1 MTYKMERN
9 LKFVALLTSSSMAL
23 LGACG
28 EATDNTVE
36 TDPADSSPVETNKLV
51 TPTNYGFISFDL
63 SIDTPDDH
71 DAIDVDYETVR
82 SGTEIDYQ
90 NKLDGTSL
98 GGDEAGTALD
108 PIFSNLELSPQMSQD
123 EIILKIT
130 EAFGVTDYQDFE
142 LEVKFEDGIEV
153 KWEDTK

>member
-1 MTYKMERN
+1 MTKN
-9 LKFVALLTSSSMAL
+9 FKWITVVTSVSLLLLT
-23 LGACG
+23 ACG

-36 TDPADSSPVETNKLV
+36 TDPADSSPVESNESV
-51 TPTNYGFISFDL
+51 TPTNYGFTSFDL
-63 SIDTPDDH
+63 SIDTPDDN
-71 DAIDVDYETVR
+71 DAIDVDYETGR

-90 NKLDGTSL
+90 NKLEDTSL

-108 PIFSNLELSPQMSQD
+108 PIFSNLEMTPEMSQE
-123 EIILKIT
+123 EIISKIT

-142 LEVKFEDGIEV
+142 LEVEFEDGTEV